1 MKAALLAAGKG
12 KRLRPATEARPKPLL
27 PIAGSTLFEYNLS
40 LVQNLEVYAVVSYRK
55 ELFIDLSR
63 RLGFRIVDQGRP
75 MGTGHAVMKL
85 GEVVR
90 DDILLLYADIYLPPD
105 SVERILSYRDRYDH
119 VVAVTPVERPWEFG
133 VVELSSGLLKRI
145 VEKPKRGEEPSNL
158 IVAGAFL
165 LSQSIFDHLMDVTLS
180 PRGEI
185 ELTDALTLA
194 ASRGERVG
202 VVTISPW
209 VDAGRPLDFLLAQKY
224 LLNDV
229 ISGERTPPS
238 GYTLEGD
245 ILISSTGVVEDS
257 ELDGPSVIAGSLR
270 KSTLGPYSYLETG
283 SGAYRSKIMNSIVMT
298 GSSVLDSLVT
308 DSLITDGSSV
318 EGSTLARSVTAPS
331 SRVIN
336 CELEEEKVWESREC
350 VT

>member
-1 MKAALLAAGKG
+1 LKAALLAAGKG

-27 PIAGSTLFEYNLS
+27 PIAGSTLFEYNFS
-40 LVQNLEVYAVVSYRK
+40 LISDLQVYAVVSYRK
-55 ELFIDLSR
+55 ELFIDLSQ
-63 RLGFRIVDQGRP
+63 RLNFKVVDQGKP

-85 GEVVR
+85 GEEVK
-90 DDILLLYADIYLPPD
+90 DDILLIYADIYLPPD

-133 VVELSSGLLKRI
+133 VVELSSGLLRRI
-145 VEKPKRGEEPSNL
+145 VEKPRRGEEPSNL
-158 IVAGAFL
+158 IVAGAFF

-209 VDAGRPLDFLLAQKY
+209 VDAGRPSDFLLAQKY

-229 ISGERTPPS
+229 ISGERSPPE
-238 GYTLEGD
+238 GYVLEGD
-245 ILISSTGVVEDS
+245 ILISSTGVIESS
-257 ELDGPSVIAGSLR
+257 ELEGPSVVAGLLR
-270 KSTLGPYSYLETG
+270 ESTLGPYSYLEAG
-283 SGAYRSKIMNSIVMT
+283 SRVANSKVLNSIVMR
-298 GSSVLDSLVT
+298 GSSVLKSEVT
-308 DSLITDGSSV
+308 DSLIADDGVV
-318 EGSTLARSVTAPS
+318 EGSTLTSSVTAPS
-331 SRVIN
+331 SRIVN
-336 CELEEEKVWESREC
+336 CEIEGEKVWESRVC

>member
-40 LVQNLEVYAVVSYRK
+40 LISDLQVYAVVSYRK

-63 RLGFRIVDQGRP
+63 HLNFRIVDQGKP
-75 MGTGHAVMKL
+75 MGTGHAVIKL
-85 GEVVR
+85 GEEVR
-90 DDILLLYADIYLPPD
+90 DDILLIYADIYLPPD
-105 SVERILSYRDRYDH
+105 SVERILSYCDKYDH
-119 VVAVTPVERPWEFG
+119 VVAVTPVEKPWEFG

-145 VEKPKRGEEPSNL
+145 VEKPKKGEEPSNL
-158 IVAGAFL
+158 IVAGAFF

-180 PRGEI
+180 PRGEL

-202 VVTISPW
+202 VVTVSPW
-209 VDAGRPLDFLLAQKY
+209 VDAGRPSDFLIAQKY

-229 ISGERTPPS
+229 ISGERPPPD
-238 GYTLEGD
+238 GYVLEGD
-245 ILISSTGVVEDS
+245 ILISNTGIIESS
-257 ELDGPSVIAGSLR
+257 ELEGPSVVAGLL
-270 KSTLGPYSYLETG
+270 KGSTLGPYSYLEAG
-283 SGAYRSKIMNSIVMT
+283 SRAVNSKIFNSIVMR
-298 GSSVLDSLVT
+298 GSSILSSEVM
-308 DSLITDGSSV
+308 DSLIADGGLV
-318 EGSTLARSVTAPS
+318 EGSTLVRSVTAPS
-331 SRVIN
+331 SRVVG
-336 CELEEEKVWESREC
+336 CSVEGEKVWESRVC